1 MTEPPLP
8 PGEPTQQQRNWA
20 MLAHLS
26 GLACMVPFGNVI
38 GPLLIWQIKRV
49 ELGEFVSANAREALN
64 FQMTFVIAV
73 AFCMSIYCIP
83 LPVIAPIGLFL
94 IPIIV
99 LLNVVMCVI
108 ATIRTNLGIVYRYPF
123 VLRVF

>member
-1 MTEPPLP
+1 MIDPPLP
-8 PGEPTQQQRNWA
+8 HSEPTQEQRNWA

-26 GLACMVPFGNVI
+26 GLACMVPFGNLI
-38 GPLLIWQIKRV
+38 GPLLIWQIKRA
-49 ELGEFVSANAREALN
+49 ELGEFVGANAREALN
-64 FQMTFVIAV
+64 FQMTFVVLV
-73 AFCMSIYCIP
+73 AFCVSIYCIP
-83 LPVIAPIGLFL
+83 VPYVAPIGLFL
-94 IPIIV
+94 IPIVV

>member
-1 MTEPPLP
+1 MNEPPLP
-8 PGEPTQQQRNWA
+8 PTEPTQQQRNWA

-38 GPLLIWQIKRV
+38 GPLLIWQIKRH
-49 ELGEFVSANAREALN
+49 ELGEFVGANAREALN

-73 AFCMSIYCIP
+73 AFFMSVSCLPIP
-83 LPVIAPIGLFL
+83 GFGLIGPIF
-94 IPIIV
+94 IPIVV
-99 LLNVVMCVI
+99 LLDVVMCVI

-123 VLRVF
+123 VFRMF